1 MAEDL
6 ALDAGTTALV
16 VVDLQNF
23 TVALPLVPHSG
34 REVLANAVRLADA
47 CREAGMPVVL
57 VRVGYDPKVPQLR
70 PVADRLFAG
79 FEFPPGAKDI
89 APELGP
95 HAQDIIVDKY
105 NWGAFFGTDLDVHL
119 RRRGIRTLI
128 VCGLVT
134 NIGVDTTMR
143 HAQERGYEQI
153 LAHDATSAMSAEEHD
168 YVLKH
173 VAPRLARVRSTDAV
187 VAAIRASASDS
198 KES

>member
-1 MAEDL
+1 MAEEL
-6 ALDAGTTALV
+6 SINPQTTALV

-23 TVALPLVPHSG
+23 AVDLPTQPLNG
-34 REVLANAVRLADA
+34 REVLANSVRLARA
-47 CREAGMPVVL
+47 CREARMLVVL

-70 PVADRLFAG
+70 PAADKLFSG
-79 FEFPPGAKDI
+79 FEFPPGAKEI

-95 HAQDIIVDKY
+95 EPEDVIVDKY
-105 NWGAFFGTDLDVHL
+105 NWGAFYGTDLDVHL

-153 LAHDATSAMSAEEHD
+153 LAADATAAFSLEEHD
-168 YVLKH
+168 YTLKF
-173 VAPRLARVRSTDAV
+173 VAPRLSRVSSTDII
-187 VAAIRASASDS
+187 VAAIHAASRG
-198 KES
+198 